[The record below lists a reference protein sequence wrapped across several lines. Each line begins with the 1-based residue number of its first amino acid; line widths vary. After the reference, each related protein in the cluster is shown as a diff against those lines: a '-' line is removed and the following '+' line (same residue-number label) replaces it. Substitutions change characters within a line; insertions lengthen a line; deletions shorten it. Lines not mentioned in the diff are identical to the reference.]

1 MYRQLKKLL
10 LSVCFSSA
18 PLFAFSAHADTLT
31 LVVGASPGG
40 TTDLIARGLSKDL
53 ADLLD
58 QTVIVENKP
67 GAGGNIAANFV
78 ARSKKDGNTL
88 LVSFTSFSVNAS
100 LYKSLPFDPLKD
112 FTPISLLA
120 EVPSVLIA
128 HESFPADTV
137 QGVIDILEENPGKYS
152 FGIGGIGSSLHMAT
166 ANFMMQADIDELMV
180 PYKGTAPAIQDLLAG
195 ELDLMFASTENV
207 TGLLDSDRVKV
218 IGLTGEVGTP
228 QFEGFPQI
236 SDTLSAFSSKAWFGI
251 FAPAGIPQ
259 ERLVELTNAVHSAAE
274 SPDYTKLF
282 KDNGGIVVTLEPE
295 EFEQYIIKDIDA
307 YAELVEFT
315 GVQLD

>member
-1 MYRQLKKLL
+1 MYRQLKKL
-10 LSVCFSSA
+10 FISA
-18 PLFAFSAHADTLT
+18 CISGASLFAVSAHADTLT

-53 ADLLD
+53 GELLD

-100 LYKSLPFDPLKD
+100 LYKSLPFDPLED

-137 QGVIDILEENPGKYS
+137 QDVIDILKENPGKYS

-180 PYKGTAPAIQDLLAG
+180 PYKGTAPAIQDLLGG

-218 IGLTGEVGTP
+218 IGLTGEVSAP
-228 QFEGFPQI
+228 QFKEFPQI
-236 SDTLSAFSSKAWFGI
+236 SDTLSEFSSKAWFGI
-251 FAPAGIPQ
+251 FAPAGISQ
-259 ERLVELTNAVHSAAE
+259 ERLAELTDAVHLAAE

-282 KDNGGIVVTLEPE
+282 KDNGGMVVTLDPE
-295 EFEQYIIKDIDA
+295 DFEQYIIKDIDA